1 MKYLFSLT
9 FSILLFSCTTTK
21 MVKNPPFTIIDAN
34 YQNWFGGR
42 QGIKGISIKI
52 VVKDISDNITFTN
65 IYFKNEKLPVFVTT
79 IGKGKLLSA
88 NINTGKLQTS
98 LIMHEN
104 SVKEYGNT
112 LPKNKNDFP
121 FTLKENEAVIS
132 YTKGN
137 KEYFYKLTL
146 QKEKDLFMP

>member
-1 MKYLFSLT
+1 MKYLFSLL
-9 FSILLFSCTTTK
+9 FSIFLFSCATTN
-21 MVKNPPFTIIDAN
+21 MVKNPPFTILDAN

-42 QGIKGISIKI
+42 EGVKGISIKI
-52 VVKDISDNITFTN
+52 VLKDIAKNTTFTN

-79 IGKGKLLSA
+79 IGKGKFLSA
-88 NINTGKLQTS
+88 NLNTGKLQGS
-98 LIMHEN
+98 LNMHKN
-104 SVKEYGNT
+104 QVKEYGNS
-112 LPKNKNDFP
+112 LPKSKKDFP